1 MPERRGGLTLV
12 SGGRLAAAVQPRRH
26 IADAH
31 FSADGGETPPL
42 RGRQTPG
49 TPNKSR
55 QKQNG
60 RDKPGHLK
68 LTTRTG

>member
-1 MPERRGGLTLV
+1 
-12 SGGRLAAAVQPRRH
+12 VQPRRH